1 MFRIVCMMNFVRFR
15 ITTNS
20 DSGCEI
26 FFFINSSANWAYF
39 VLAIKH
45 HWIILGRRD
54 RNCYWNVKFV
64 VAVTTVAF
72 SPYFFLFFSLS
83 FYWYNLKILLTIALD
98 YYVYYDSLLRNY
110 CFVFVWITFLYV
122 NTIFM
127 VKEKNCLAS
136 RSVFRE
142 LPTKMMADVEKILF
156 FSSVSFLL
164 CIKYIIV
171 VVLKF
176 FFQSRISAAR
186 EYSRF

>member
-1 MFRIVCMMNFVRFR
+1 
-15 ITTNS
+15 
-20 DSGCEI
+20 
-26 FFFINSSANWAYF
+26 
-39 VLAIKH
+39 
-45 HWIILGRRD
+45 
-54 RNCYWNVKFV
+54 
-64 VAVTTVAF
+64 
-72 SPYFFLFFSLS
+72 
-83 FYWYNLKILLTIALD
+83 
-98 YYVYYDSLLRNY
+98 
-110 CFVFVWITFLYV
+110 
-122 NTIFM
+122 M